1 METAPT
7 CLECKGPLGNGRPD
21 RKFCDEN
28 CRNAYHNKQKIFK
41 SKETKKVRLALN
53 KNRRILKNI
62 LRKESELVVKRD
74 KLLKQGYEFD
84 YHTHHRISKIK
95 QYEYTFCFDYGYR
108 YVTADSVKVVK
119 AFTYKED

>member
-1 METAPT
+1 M
-7 CLECKGPLGNGRPD
+7 
-21 RKFCDEN
+21 
-28 CRNAYHNKQKIFK
+28 
-41 SKETKKVRLALN
+41 ALN